1 MAFTQKN
8 DTLED
13 GLLNT
18 YEIYSMKL
26 NCRMSVL
33 SSCNSGSGKLQR
45 GEGVISLARG
55 FIYAGCPSIIMTLWT
70 VEDKSGVDL
79 MTSFYEN
86 LKTGQ
91 NKTEALRQAKLDF
104 LENADP
110 LKAHPYFWAG
120 YVVIGD
126 DTPLFTNY
134 KKYLIAV
141 GVFIIIAIFAYFF
154 FLRRRKKD

>member
-1 MAFTQKN
+1 
-8 DTLED
+8 
-13 GLLNT
+13 
-18 YEIYSMKL
+18 
-26 NCRMSVL
+26 
-33 SSCNSGSGKLQR
+33 
-45 GEGVISLARG
+45 VISLARG